1 MNLFHIEDSWN
12 QHPLISRS
20 IQRETQTKK
29 STQFVGTF
37 FGLQVDDFLVPGALT
52 PVVPEC
58 GILRLNSPE
67 NRFSSK
73 NTKPRGC
80 RSLVWEGLITS
91 WGHCWPAVIN
101 KGPNNQASTLNSP
114 AGLFHKF
121 DPGLSE
127 FLNQGHRLTWTPTWN
142 ESGPGWNVPVSE
154 WSRLYDP
161 VKWFRGSTRG
171 L

>member
-37 FGLQVDDFLVPGALT
+37 FGLQVDDFLVPVALT

-101 KGPNNQASTLNSP
+101 NPNNQTSTLNSP

-121 DPGLSE
+121 DPK
-127 FLNQGHRLTWTPTWN
+127 TWPLWVPEPGTPAHLDSHVERVWPWLECAGIRM
-142 ESGPGWNVPVSE
+142 ESALRPG
-154 WSRLYDP
+154 
-161 VKWFRGSTRG
+161 
-171 L
+171 